1 MCLLR
6 YRLRGDLTELIVH
19 AFRGASAAIAL
30 FALTC
35 GIAAAA
41 TATPKP
47 TPHPV
52 MTTFKKTYKAVLP
65 TRALRSS
72 YVVEVNKLGQ
82 ISRVRSV
89 DPSKNPG
96 FDAMTY
102 GNSLQAFVRTADGTA
117 IAGVYKLIYDYSPQ
131 TKKIRRDVQLIQAGG
146 VNPDAP
152 GAVTVEVEKDMKRQ
166 AAAAAKKSQDKAN
179 AKLPDFSQIAPGSPA
194 PSPK

>member
-1 MCLLR
+1 MA
-6 YRLRGDLTELIVH
+6 V
-19 AFRGASAAIAL
+19 AL
-30 FALTC
+30 FAATC
-35 GIAAAA
+35 GTALAA
-41 TATPKP
+41 TATPHP

-52 MTTFKKTYKAVLP
+52 LTTFKKTFKPVLP
-65 TRALRSS
+65 TKPMHSA

-82 ISRVRSV
+82 VSRVRSV
-89 DPSKNPG
+89 EASKNAG

-102 GNSLQAFVRTADGTA
+102 GNSLQAFIRTADGTA
-117 IAGVYKLIYDYSPQ
+117 ISGVYKLIYDYSPQ

-166 AAAAAKKSQDKAN
+166 SAAAQAAAAKKNQAKAN
-179 AKLPDFSQIAPGSPA
+179 TKLPDFNQIAPGSPA